1 MPKRISRRKTYEKDA
16 KKAVFLTSLRLAGLG
31 FLFFSFLAA
40 ASFLYFA
47 KDLPRPERFS
57 EHEVAESTK
66 VFDRTG
72 KILLYEM
79 YGEEKRTVIAL
90 ERVPPH
96 LKNAIIATED
106 SKFYT
111 HFGIDPAAILRS
123 IAADIKLGAP
133 KYGGSTISQQLIR
146 SSYLS
151 ISKTVARKVK
161 EIILALELE
170 RRYSKE
176 QILGFYLNQV
186 PFGNNA
192 YGVEAA
198 SQTYFGKSVEDVSLP
213 EAAVLAALIQKPSYF
228 GDIDKNKDEL
238 LERKDYVLRRMYQ
251 DGHIS
256 QTDKE
261 EAQRQVIVF
270 RDLRHSIKAP
280 HFVLYVR
287 DYLLAAYGEDFLKE
301 NGLKVVT
308 SLDWNIQQ
316 VAEKTVRDGAER
328 NKLLNAYN
336 AALVAISP
344 KTGEILAMVGS
355 KDYFAEPQGCSA
367 GRGCKFDPQVNVA
380 TFSIGRQPGSA
391 FKPFVYATAFNKGYT
406 DATIVVDEPT
416 NFGVFGGKEYAPQNY
431 DGRFRGPVTL
441 RGALAQSL
449 NVPSVKVL
457 AYLAGLQDSIKTAQ
471 AMGITTL
478 NRPPS
483 YYGLSLVLGGGE
495 VRLLDMVSAYG
506 AFANDGMRI
515 PPVSIIKI
523 EDQYGTVLEE
533 NKKNPEKILPEKT
546 ARLVNSVLSDNNAR
560 APVFG
565 SRSDLYVP
573 GYQVAAK
580 SGTTQDF
587 KDGWL
592 IGYTPSIVAGV
603 WAGNNNGEEMSKDPA
618 VVTAGPMWRIFMERV
633 LPLYPRETF
642 PTI

>member
-47 KDLPRPERFS
+47 KDLQRPERFS

-79 YGEEKRTVIAL
+79 YGEEKRTAIAL

-111 HFGIDPAAILRS
+111 QFGIDPAAILRS

-301 NGLKVVT
+301 NGLKGVT

-355 KDYFAEPQGCSA
+355 KDYFGGPRGCPA